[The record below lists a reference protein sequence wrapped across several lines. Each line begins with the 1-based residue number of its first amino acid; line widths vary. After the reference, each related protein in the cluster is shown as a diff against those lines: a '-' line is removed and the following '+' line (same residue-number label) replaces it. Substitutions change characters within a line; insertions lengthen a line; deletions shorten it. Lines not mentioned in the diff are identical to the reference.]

1 MKGLQKF
8 IKMAIVIGFV
18 LICIINMLP
27 TVSHAATVVQEVRS
41 GIDKFPPE
49 YRPALQKLKD
59 LHPNWNFDAY
69 YTGIDWNELIRN
81 ETAVTVHKRNVVPS
95 SYPSSWKC
103 TSCSAVSGWHCASD
117 AIVRYYIDPRN
128 FLNEVNIFQF
138 EELSYNS
145 NVHTLASVQNS
156 VAGTF
161 LANSVT
167 YYDEELK
174 INVTKSYSEI
184 IIEVAQKTNMSPFH
198 IKSKIIQEVGSQG
211 SASVSGNYPGYI
223 GYYNFFNYGAHD
235 TGDAIANGLEEAK
248 KQGWTNPYKSI
259 LGGAQKIGNSY
270 INEGQNTSYFFKF
283 DVVGDKILKVGDAPY
298 TVGSG
303 SLFWHQYM
311 TNLIDPYSQSSS
323 VFNMYAGNGN
333 LNATI
338 NFVIPV
344 YNNMPAYNKKP
355 TTLTE
360 ANGTLYYANVNSSLI
375 IRNAPNGSYITEL
388 SRDDVVVMLER
399 KCATANGYEW
409 DKIRLENG
417 TVGYAAS
424 MYLEPCKGAT
434 IEPQVESVVVR
445 EDKKEIK
452 TSVKSTVSKIVTQ
465 LGVTKY
471 EIVNAEGVKVSDQTK
486 FATGYKLNVFKA
498 DGVTID
504 KTYTL
509 IMAADV
515 NCDGNL
521 TASDYVFIKNNI
533 MGTKTLN
540 AIEKSAAD
548 ANNDGQ
554 ITASDYVLIKNNIMS
569 GNPINFMTQ
578 D

>member
-434 IEPQVESVVVR
+434 IEPQVESVVVN
-445 EDKKEIK
+445 ETSKE
-452 TSVKSTVSKIVTQ
+452 VKVTPNIS
-465 LGVTKY
+465 VTKLISELKVTNY
-471 EIVNAEGVKVSDQTK
+471 EIVDKNGNKIDSTK
-486 FATGYKLNVFKA
+486 PLATGQKINILKA
-498 DGVTID
+498 DNKTID
-504 KTYTL
+504 KTYT
-509 IMAADV
+509 IIKVGDV
-515 NCDGNL
+515 NGDAEIDVIDMALIKRHLIKTQMLSDCYL
-521 TASDYVFIKNNI
+521 TAGILQTK
-533 MGTKTLN
+533 GTEIDVIDMALLKRF
-540 AIEKSAAD
+540 
-548 ANNDGQ
+548 
-554 ITASDYVLIKNNIMS
+554 LI
-569 GNPINFMTQ
+569 GTGPINL
-578 D
+578 